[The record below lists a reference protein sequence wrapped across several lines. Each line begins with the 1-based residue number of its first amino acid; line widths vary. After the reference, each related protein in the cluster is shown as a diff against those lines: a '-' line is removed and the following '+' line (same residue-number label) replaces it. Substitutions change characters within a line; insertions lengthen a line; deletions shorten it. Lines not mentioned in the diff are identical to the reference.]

1 MGFGTEVLLLIVIGF
16 LVLGP
21 KRMQEVVRQVA
32 SLKAKLQQST
42 REITSS
48 LAAEIERVAFKLTV
62 TDH

>member
-21 KRMQEVVRQVA
+21 KRMHEVIRQVA

-42 REITSS
+42 REITSG
-48 LAAEIERVAFKLTV
+48 LAAEMEEETSPRK
-62 TDH
+62 

>member
-1 MGFGTEVLLLIVIGF
+1 MGFGTEVLLLVVIGF

-21 KRMQEVVRQVA
+21 KRMHEVVRQAA

-48 LAAEIERVAFKLTV
+48 LAADIEGDNPRN
-62 TDH
+62 